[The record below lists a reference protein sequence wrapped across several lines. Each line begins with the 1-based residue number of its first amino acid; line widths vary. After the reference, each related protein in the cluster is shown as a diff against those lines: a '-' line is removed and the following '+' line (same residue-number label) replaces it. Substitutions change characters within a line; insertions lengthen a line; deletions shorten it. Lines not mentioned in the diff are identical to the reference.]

1 MDKADIEIK
10 HGYGIS
16 NFKHEFIFDGNEQF
30 PRQNT
35 NIIYAQNGVMK
46 SSFAKSM
53 KDYSK
58 GDPIKDHIFDTAG
71 SLVMTDGTSLIAKER
86 VFSVAS
92 FDNGEVQTQRMG
104 NLLISEDLQDEYS
117 KLTEAYRVAW
127 YELMAKIKSISGVS
141 SRDDFQTILEDIVAQ
156 YGETVEATPKSLL
169 GIIKSNRS
177 QIESSPDLVS
187 KTKMTIS
194 GSKDAIKF
202 AEDNQGII
210 QDLMRIYE
218 EVKASAAF
226 VRGKFDSGNANVLV
240 DAISK
245 SGYLEVD
252 HELTLTNNQTGKPE
266 QVKDLA
272 ELKSKLATDLD
283 RILDANPGLKVKFN
297 KMIKDLSTATRSDLK
312 KMLEHSDT
320 KDIILLMGNSS
331 IYKRKLWEGYLKG
344 CLDEADAVMKAQEE
358 IEDDLKIIYKKAEDQ
373 KTEWDKVVTKFNK
386 RFRNLPYEIDIDN
399 KAQVLL
405 EAIEAPRPIITYR
418 KGGSFR
424 KFKTDKERDG
434 IARLLST
441 GERKALY
448 LLNVMFEIE
457 ATQKDGTPCLIVLD
471 DVVDSFDYKNKY
483 AFLEYIY
490 EVATDYDNVR
500 LIVLTHN
507 YDFFR
512 LLQSRLFGDKYRDKS
527 WFAIKEENKVRL
539 AQAEYFNLFSTM
551 RKKSKTDKT
560 MWLAMIPFAR
570 NLSEYKSDDHGT
582 SASYMPLTKCLH
594 DLGEC
599 PTVGELKT
607 ILGIE
612 IGITETP
619 FGDDEMFHDVLLQ
632 EAERISGSTVSE
644 INLPFNLVLS
654 MATRI
659 LAERYMIANLTE
671 AQVEEAK
678 SNESY
683 FTRRLYEISKINET
697 IYEDELNLIDDVNL
711 ITPEHIHVN
720 SFMYEP
726 LLDIGFEE
734 LNQLYKD
741 VKALS

>member
-10 HGYGIS
+10 HGYGIDS
-16 NFKHEFIFDGNEQF
+16 FRHEFIFNGTEQF

-35 NIIYAQNGVMK
+35 NIIYAQNGIMK
-46 SSFAKSM
+46 SSFAKAL

-58 GDPIKDHIFDTAG
+58 GNVIKDHIFDTAG
-71 SLVMTDGTSLIAKER
+71 SLDINDGRSVIAKER

-104 NLLISEDLQDEYS
+104 NLLISEDLQNEYS
-117 KLTEAYRVAW
+117 ELMEMFRVAY
-127 YELMAKIKSISGVS
+127 YELMEKLKNTSGVS
-141 SRDDFQTILEDIVAQ
+141 IRDDFQTILNDIVAQ
-156 YGETVEATPKSLL
+156 YGETIEATPKALIT
-169 GIIKSNRS
+169 IIKANRKA
-177 QIESSPDLVS
+177 IEASPDLIQ
-187 KTKMTIS
+187 KTRITVS

-218 EVKASAAF
+218 EVKASASF
-226 VRGKFDSGNANVLV
+226 VRGRFDSGNANALL
-240 DAISK
+240 DTITK
-245 SGYLEVD
+245 TGYLDVD
-252 HELTLTNNQTGKPE
+252 HELTLLNKQSGKTE
-266 QVKDLA
+266 QVKSIA
-272 ELKSKLATDLD
+272 ELKNKLSTDLD
-283 RILDANPGLKVKFN
+283 RILDANPRLKVKFN
-297 KMIKDLSTATRSDLK
+297 KMIKELSTASRTDLK
-312 KMLEHSDT
+312 KVLEDSET
-320 KDIILLMGNSS
+320 KDIILLMSNSA
-331 IYKRKLWEGYLKG
+331 IYKRKLWEGYLKA
-344 CLDEADAVMKAQEE
+344 CLEEADALINVQDE
-358 IEDDLKIIYKKAEDQ
+358 IEEDLKAIYIKANDE
-373 KTEWDKVVTKFNK
+373 KTEWDKVVKKFNK

-405 EAIEAPRPIITYR
+405 EGIEAPRPIITYR
-418 KGGSFR
+418 KGSSFR

-434 IARLLST
+434 IAQLLST
-441 GERKALY
+441 GERKALF

-512 LLQSRLFGDKYRDKS
+512 LLQSRLYGDKYREKS
-527 WFAIKEENKVRL
+527 WFALKDDTGVRL

-551 RKKSKTDKT
+551 RKNSKTDKT

-570 NLSEYKSDDHGT
+570 NLSEYKSENNSSST
-582 SASYMPLTKCLH
+582 SYLPLTKCLH
-594 DLGEC
+594 DLGDC
-599 PTVGELKT
+599 PTVDELKA
-607 ILGIE
+607 ILETE
-612 IGITETP
+612 IGITEAP
-619 FGDDEMFHDVLLQ
+619 FGNEQLFHDILLE
-632 EAERISGSTVSE
+632 EAERISGTSVSE
-644 INLPFNLVLS
+644 INLPYNLVLS

-659 LAERYMIANLTE
+659 LAERYMIANLDE
-671 AQVEEAK
+671 SQVEEAK

-683 FTRRLYEISKINET
+683 FTRRLYEISRINNT
-697 IYEDELNLIDDVNL
+697 IGEDELNLIDDINL

-720 SFMYEP
+720 AFMYEP

-741 VKALS
+741 VKILS